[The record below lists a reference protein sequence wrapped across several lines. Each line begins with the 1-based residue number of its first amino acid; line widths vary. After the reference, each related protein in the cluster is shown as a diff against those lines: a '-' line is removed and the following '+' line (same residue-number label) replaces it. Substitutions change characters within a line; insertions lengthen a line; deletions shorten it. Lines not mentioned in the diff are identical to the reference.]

1 MSMRQFGIGLL
12 AAAGALGVLS
22 LVLPAHAPAG
32 GVEKDTGGR
41 RAATQATTQTATL
54 TPVSAVLPAPAA
66 RRAAAAPEP
75 FAATGTASP
84 VPAEPVP
91 RARAPLP
98 AVLPGAGAALDAPR
112 ARSLPSTATGT
123 RMAVTP
129 PPGAAASAAPAI
141 AIVLQDQV
149 SLRAAPRAS
158 AQLQAQLWAGE
169 ALEVRGEKLDYVQ
182 VWDHKRE
189 RGGFVHASFL
199 YRGKVGPDDA
209 QSLLTL
215 LRFLRDS
222 PGSESLGIGLAAAY
236 LEAADAQTLNGPP
249 GAEALDA
256 LGGFADRLAR
266 RASSTKAQD
275 RQAAAILSAHLD
287 VAARYG
293 LNFATYEQDSRMR
306 LCYDGEAFRRVLAL
320 PANPE
325 QRARAALGLTRHECV
340 NPDLTPTARLR
351 VDEWRAQVLDR
362 VDAAALPGYLRNR
375 VLMRRAGVWS
385 ALAYERAHFAIP
397 TAELLT
403 PALPGAPDTQK
414 AEGAAARALS
424 ELAGVSKAE
433 LAYEDTAAYAEAA
446 MRVSA
451 SRWAALPEAAPQHTR
466 GPLLRTVAGQP
477 GETCVL
483 LLDAG
488 KPDEKNP
495 LARRCTYGLVWT
507 ASASLSREGNAMTLA
522 VQTLAAWRE
531 LWLFRKGAGGWSI
544 DVLPPASSNPDVGY
558 AEFAGWVP
566 GGTQMLVAREAR
578 DPAEGKLK
586 RAFEVIRLDT
596 LATDREVAEPGMLST
611 FQRWQDASWKRMT
624 LSLR

>member
-1 MSMRQFGIGLL
+1 L
-12 AAAGALGVLS
+12 APTRAG
-22 LVLPAHAPAG
+22 
-32 GVEKDTGGR
+32 T
-41 RAATQATTQTATL
+41 
-54 TPVSAVLPAPAA
+54 
-66 RRAAAAPEP
+66 
-75 FAATGTASP
+75 
-84 VPAEPVP
+84 
-91 RARAPLP
+91 
-98 AVLPGAGAALDAPR
+98 
-112 ARSLPSTATGT
+112 
-123 RMAVTP
+123 AVTP
-129 PPGAAASAAPAI
+129 PAGSTASSSPVI

-169 ALEVRGEKLDYVQ
+169 VLEVRGERLDYVQ

-189 RGGFVHASFL
+189 RGGFVHSSFL
-199 YRGKVGPDDA
+199 YRGKVGSEDA
-209 QSLLTL
+209 PALLTL

-236 LEAADAQTLNGPP
+236 LEAADAQTLNGPA

-266 RASSTKAQD
+266 RAASAKAQD
-275 RQAAAILSAHLD
+275 RQAATSLSAHLD

-293 LNFATYEQDSRMR
+293 VNFVTYEQDGRMR
-306 LCYDGEAFRRVLAL
+306 ICYDGEAFRRVLAL
-320 PANPE
+320 PSSAE

-351 VDEWRAQVLDR
+351 LDEWRAQVLDR

-385 ALAYERAHFAIP
+385 ALAYERAHFAAP
-397 TAELLT
+397 TAELAS

-433 LAYEDTAAYAEAA
+433 LAYEDTSGYAEAA

-451 SRWAALPEAAPQHTR
+451 SRWAALPEAAAQGAR
-466 GPLLRTVAGQP
+466 GPVLRTVAGQP

-483 LLDAG
+483 LLDAARL
-488 KPDEKNP
+488 DEKNP

-522 VQTLAAWRE
+522 VQTLASWRE
-531 LWLFRKGAGGWSI
+531 LWVFRKSAGAWSI

-611 FQRWQDASWKRMT
+611 FQRWQDANWKRMT